1 MSQSRVRE
9 STAPAY
15 PPDLTPEIQH
25 TLAALADV
33 ETRYEVERERLDHL
47 MGPTPLKTRLLARLE
62 ARHQNDRMPLVQRLA
77 DLQREMTAAML
88 LRRLRLVH

>member
-9 STAPAY
+9 RRTPAY
-15 PPDLTPEIQH
+15 PSDLTPEIQS

-33 ETRYEVERERLDHL
+33 ETRYEIERERLDDL

-62 ARHQNDRMPLVQRLA
+62 ARHQGDRMPLVQRLA

-88 LRRLRLVH
+88 LRRLRLVQ

>member
-9 STAPAY
+9 RRTPAY
-15 PPDLTPEIQH
+15 PSDLTPEIQS

-33 ETRYEVERERLDHL
+33 ETRYEIERERLDDL
-47 MGPTPLKTRLLARLE
+47 MAPTPLKTRLLARLE
-62 ARHQNDRMPLVQRLA
+62 ARHQGDRMPLVQRLA
-77 DLQREMTAAML
+77 DLQREMTSTLL

>member
-9 STAPAY
+9 RRTPAY
-15 PPDLTPEIQH
+15 PSDLTPEIQS

-33 ETRYEVERERLDHL
+33 ETRYAIERERLDDL

-62 ARHQNDRMPLVQRLA
+62 ARHQGDRMPLVQRLA
-77 DLQREMTAAML
+77 DLQREMTSTLL